1 MVNAKNKFL
10 FYLFG
15 PVRRG
20 SSNLRYWLLPDCP
33 VSANDINVLS
43 SFDAAEQRP
52 DGRIRVVKSDD
63 QTRLIQFQTNGV
75 PLTVKIFSLRC
86 LKDSLRHQRYA
97 FSELQNNTEARR
109 RGINTPLC
117 FAYFEKR
124 YCGLV
129 RQCGVIMETLVGYT
143 ELAHLLDSGKRI
155 PSDAIPVIKELYD
168 RGVNHI
174 DVSPKNL
181 FLRER
186 DNHFAV
192 IDWQYCTFHQPP
204 NDIHLCLMANT
215 FLRRN
220 NIKSGDPRWHL
231 WLKKTFEQCRPAISY
246 DKLHKAVDIM
256 QNRKLHLEA
265 RLGLDASGLGVDT
278 VW

>member
-1 MVNAKNKFL
+1 MVNAKNEFL
-10 FYLFG
+10 SRLFG
-15 PVRRG
+15 SVRR
-20 SSNLRYWLLPDCP
+20 SPTNLRYWLLPDCP
-33 VSANDINVLS
+33 VSADDINVFS
-43 SFDAAEQRP
+43 SFDATKQQP

-63 QTRLIQFQTNGV
+63 QTRVIQFQANGV
-75 PLTVKIFSLRC
+75 PLTAKIFSIRRF
-86 LKDSLRHQRYA
+86 KVSRRHRRYA

-117 FAYFEKR
+117 CAYFEKR

-129 RQCGVIMETLVGYT
+129 QQCGVIMETLADYT
-143 ELAHLLDSGKRI
+143 ELAHLLDSGKRTI
-155 PSDAIPVIKELYD
+155 SDAIPVIKELYD

-174 DVSPKNL
+174 DVSPKNV
-181 FLRER
+181 FMRQR

-231 WLKKTFEQCRPAISY
+231 WLREIFEQCRPAISY
-246 DKLHKAVDIM
+246 DKLQKAVDIM